1 MGYNT
6 HMNKTLKHIRV
17 VAIILLVVEIALT
30 IALVLFEYFNWLNF
44 GDYFTDFGIIIF
56 TAAIILLDALVCWV
70 GLGRIN
76 SVRHKADEEVAALIG
91 NETQEAYSFG
101 QMGLL
106 VTDENGTVLWANS
119 LFSSRQIDLLDTN
132 VFSWH
137 PELKELVNAPANKV
151 IHLEEK
157 GKSYQVKYLSEPR
170 LFIFKDC
177 TDYDNIMNYNRE
189 QALSLGLIM
198 IDNYD
203 DIASETDELADI
215 VNDVRS
221 IITDYFRS
229 FGVLLRRV
237 RNDTYFAVCNFS
249 SLTKM
254 KKDGFSILEKVRDA
268 TKTMDRPLTLSVG
281 FSHDFPDVAKLN
293 EMASSAVNVALSRGG
308 DQAVVS
314 QYGNELI
321 FFGGKTAAIETTSK
335 VKVRSVADSLIS
347 LIKSSS
353 EVFVMG
359 HTDMDMDA
367 LGSCLG
373 VMAIAQWCQKPCRI
387 IYNPKQAEKKTRI
400 AFQDAFTK
408 DKMDNMI
415 ISPTD
420 VLGAIRNSSLLVVV
434 DTSRPSMTMCP
445 KALDRASKSIVIDHH
460 RRAGEF
466 IERPALAYVEPS
478 ASSASEL
485 LAMMIRY
492 ATANPRIE
500 LSPTYATLMLSGI
513 FLDSGYFKSKSTGMR
528 TFEAAE
534 ILKEYGADNGVADDY
549 LKDEFEEYS
558 LITKIIA
565 TMKTPHY
572 GIVYCVSDEND
583 IIERSTLAKVA
594 NQLMQLKGVNA
605 CFVVGR
611 IDDRTIHI
619 SARSDGSVNV
629 QLLCEKM
636 GGGGHFTMAAA
647 AFQNETTARVLG
659 TLELTLNEYLD
670 AARRSVN
677 QKGD

>member
-1 MGYNT
+1 MFS
-6 HMNKTLKHIRV
+6 MNKTLKKYKI
-17 VAIILLVVEIALT
+17 AILIISIIEILLAVA
-30 IALVLFEYFNWLNF
+30 AVLFEYFDWFNF
-44 GDYFTDFGIIIF
+44 RTYVSEMALIAIF
-56 TAAIILLDALVCWV
+56 V
-70 GLGRIN
+70 GLIAVDLFFIWGVLARI
-76 SVRHKADEEVAALIG
+76 SKMRQKADLEVASLLG
-91 NETQEAYSFG
+91 NETQEVQNFG
-101 QMGLL
+101 QLGLL
-106 VTDENGTVLWANS
+106 VTDENGTILWTNS
-119 LFSSRQIDLLDTN
+119 LFSSRQLDLIDSN

-157 GKSYQVKYLSEPR
+157 GKTYQVKYMSEPR

-177 TDYDNIMNYNRE
+177 TDYDNIMNYNKE
-189 QALSLGLIM
+189 QALALGMIM

-203 DIASETDELADI
+203 DIASETDELADA
-215 VNDVRS
+215 VNNVRS

-237 RNDTYFAVCNFS
+237 RNDTYFAVCNFN
-249 SLTKM
+249 SLNKM
-254 KKDGFSILEKVRDA
+254 EIDGFSVLEKVRSA
-268 TKTMDRPLTLSVG
+268 WKVGENPLTLSVG
-281 FSHDFPDVAKLN
+281 FAHNFPDVSKLN

-314 QYGNELI
+314 KYGSELV
-321 FFGGKTAAIETTSK
+321 FFGGKTAAVENTSK

-353 EVFVMG
+353 NVFVMG
-359 HTDMDMDA
+359 HTDLDMDA

-373 VMAIAQWCQKPCRI
+373 IMAISQWCGKSCKI
-387 IYNPKQAEKKTRI
+387 IYNAKNTEKKTRF
-400 AFQDAFTK
+400 AFQEAFVKEQLDAMT
-408 DKMDNMI
+408 
-415 ISPTD
+415 ISPSEAVSD
-420 VLGAIRNSSLLVVV
+420 IQNSSLLVVV
-434 DTSRPSMTMCP
+434 DVSRPSLTMAP
-445 KALDRASKSIVIDHH
+445 KALDKASKVIVIDHH
-460 RRAGEF
+460 RRASEF
-466 IERPALAYVEPS
+466 IERPALSYIEPS

-500 LSPTYATLMLSGI
+500 LAPSFATLMLSGI
-513 FLDSGYFKSKSTGMR
+513 FLDSNYFKSKSTGMR

-534 ILKEYGADNGVADDY
+534 ILKEYGADNSIADDY
-549 LKDEFEEYS
+549 LKDEYEEYA
-558 LITKIIA
+558 LITRIVS

-572 GIVYCVSDEND
+572 GIVYCVADEDD
-583 IIERSTLAKVA
+583 IIERSTISKVA
-594 NQLMQLKGVNA
+594 NQLLQLKGVNA
-605 CFVVGR
+605 CFVFGKT
-611 IDDRTIHI
+611 DEKTIRI
-619 SARSDGSVNV
+619 SARSDGTVNV

-647 AFQNETTARVLG
+647 AFENERMQRVINNF
-659 TLELTLNEYLD
+659 ELTLNEYLD